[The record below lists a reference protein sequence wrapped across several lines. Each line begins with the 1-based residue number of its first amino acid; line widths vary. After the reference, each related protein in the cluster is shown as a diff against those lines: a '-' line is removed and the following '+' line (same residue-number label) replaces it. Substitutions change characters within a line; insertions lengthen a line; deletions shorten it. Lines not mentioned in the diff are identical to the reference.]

1 MADELQTLVTGHR
14 LGDYEVQRL
23 LGSGTFGNVYLC
35 HDVDGS
41 PTVAVREYMPH
52 GLAVRADDM
61 RVQAA
66 SPAAEA
72 AFRAGL
78 GRFVRRAERMMAVE
92 HPNVVRIRRVFE
104 ANGTSCVAM
113 DYVAGRPLADL
124 LGSGSTFSSAELV
137 SRIRPVAEGLAAMHR
152 NGTAHGN
159 LGLRSIVV
167 REDDTPV
174 LLGLSVSVQDEFG
187 TVRMP
192 GYAPIEHYSSRDE
205 LVSPRADA
213 YSLAAVLYRCV
224 TGVTPPEAPIRAE
237 RDTLVPAAR
246 AAKGRRSYDPRLLTA
261 IDAALTLDP
270 AMRPDGV
277 QALLDV
283 LVDAPPDESGQSR
296 RAARA
301 PATVPDEEDGVERA
315 PGRRGKVVLAT
326 AVVGLA
332 AVVAGI
338 LLLQGDGLEGGGE
351 RGGQGIVSVPSETDL
366 TQPETEPAPPLAQ
379 SAEPP
384 PDAAP
389 TEPALE
395 DEGPAVAEAPAPP
408 PEALPARTASLVV
421 VTEPAGA
428 EVLLDDE
435 PIGVTP
441 LEVDVA
447 AGVYAVALRHPY
459 YDDLESELDLS
470 SAEPTRF
477 ERALDR
483 ATGTLLVTTTPPGAW
498 IEWGGERVADETPA
512 TVAELPAGP
521 VTLTVGAPGHVSAE
535 VPAEVPKN
543 DSASVTFSLERAFGR
558 LTLVLSPTD
567 ADVALLDAESSYSPG
582 VRLPEGPQRIAVSRT
597 GWRTVEQTVDVVGD
611 TRHEIALEAE
621 WHPFTV
627 TTNPPGAL
635 VTFVDGDE
643 AYSPGVRLP
652 PGEYE
657 VQATLLGYAP
667 WVGTVRHTAA
677 PTMHGVSLEFVTAEY
692 ADPLRSGDDGPVMT
706 VIPAGTFRM
715 GCVSGNACQGSEQP
729 VRAVTIAS
737 PFSMSKHEVSFE
749 DFDRFSRATG
759 RERPDD
765 SGWGRGRRPVI
776 GVSWVDANDYASWL
790 SAETGR
796 RYRLPTEAEW
806 EYAARA
812 GGDTAY
818 GWGEALATGE
828 ANCSGC
834 GRSLD
839 RTVPTGSFRANA
851 WGLHDMHGNV
861 WEWVEDCWNP
871 DYDGAPLD
879 GSAWAQGDCAR
890 RILRGGS
897 WFNPPA
903 MARSATRLSGNS
915 SVRGNIAGFRVVVRD
930 E

>member
-1 MADELQTLVTGHR
+1 MADELQTLAPGYR

-35 HDVDGS
+35 HHDNGS
-41 PTVAVREYMPH
+41 PSVAVREYMPH
-52 GLAVRADDM
+52 GLAVRGDDM
-61 RVQAA
+61 RVQVV
-66 SPAAEA
+66 SPAAEE

-92 HPNVVRIRRVFE
+92 HPNLVRIRSVFE
-104 ANGTSCVAM
+104 ANSTSYVAM

-124 LGSGSTFSSAELV
+124 LGSGSTLSSTELV
-137 SRIRPVAEGLAAMHR
+137 SHLRPVAEGLAAMHR

-159 LGLRSIVV
+159 LGLGSIVV
-167 REDDTPV
+167 REDGSPV
-174 LLGLSVSVQDEFG
+174 LLGLAVSAQDEFG
-187 TVRMP
+187 AVRMP

-246 AAKGRRSYDPRLLTA
+246 AAKGRRGYDPKLLAA

-277 QALLDV
+277 QTLLDV
-283 LVDAPPDESGQSR
+283 LVDAPPDKLGSSR
-296 RAARA
+296 RVARG
-301 PATVPDEEDGVERA
+301 PATGPDGEVGVEQA
-315 PGRRGKVVLAT
+315 PGGRYKVVLAT
-326 AVVGLA
+326 AAVGLA

-338 LLLQGDGLEGGGE
+338 LLMQGDESGGE
-351 RGGQGIVSVPSETDL
+351 PGSEGVVSVQSETGS
-366 TQPETEPAPPLAQ
+366 TQPEAEPAPPVAQ
-379 SAEPP
+379 STEPP
-384 PDAAP
+384 PDVAP
-389 TEPALE
+389 TEPVVE
-395 DEGPAVAEAPAPP
+395 DDEPAGVEVPVPP
-408 PEALPARTASLVV
+408 PETLPVRTASLVV

-435 PIGVTP
+435 RIGVTP

-447 AGVYAVALRHPY
+447 ARAYAVALRHPY

-470 SAEPTRF
+470 AAEPTRF
-477 ERALDR
+477 ERELDR
-483 ATGTLLVTTTPPGAW
+483 ATGTLVVTATPPGAW
-498 IEWGGERVADETPA
+498 IEWDGERLAESTPA
-512 TVAELPAGP
+512 TLAELPTGP
-521 VTLTVGAPGHVSAE
+521 VTLTLGAPGHVSAE
-535 VPAEVPKN
+535 VPVEVPK
-543 DSASVTFSLERAFGR
+543 DASASVTFSLDRAFGT

-567 ADVALLDAESSYSPG
+567 ADVALLDAESAYSPG

-611 TRHEIALEAE
+611 TRQEIALEAE

-635 VTFVDGDE
+635 VTFVDGDA

-657 VQATLLGYAP
+657 LQATLLGYAP

-677 PTMHGVSLEFVTAEY
+677 PTVHAVSLEFVTAEY
-692 ADPLRSGDDGPVMT
+692 ADPLRSGGNGPVMT
-706 VIPAGTFRM
+706 VIPAGSFRM
-715 GCVSGNACQGSEQP
+715 GCVSGNACEETEQP
-729 VRAVTIAS
+729 LRTVTIAT

-749 DFDRFSRATG
+749 DFDQFARATG

-776 GVSWVDANDYASWL
+776 GVSWEDANDYASWL
-790 SAETGR
+790 SSETGR
-796 RYRLPTEAEW
+796 GYRLPTEAEW

-818 GWGEALATGE
+818 GWGEALAAGE

-871 DYDGAPLD
+871 TYAGAPVD
-879 GSAWAQGDCAR
+879 GSTWAQGDCAR
-890 RILRGGS
+890 RVLRGGS

-903 MARSATRLSGNS
+903 MARSATRLSGNA
-915 SVRGNIAGFRVVVRD
+915 SVRGNIAGFRVVARD